1 MIILDKKFVTM
12 RDISA
17 WNEWRSKFSPIA
29 YSKMRYHQD
38 RLSGRLWGL
47 EFDTLEDE
55 VAFKLKFGI

>member
-1 MIILDKKFVTM
+1 M

-55 VAFKLKFGI
+55 VAFKLKFGV